1 MRTSMPLWAALSL
14 VLVSCGVHQEPATP
28 EAPEAPEAHEAH
40 DALAAKHIG
49 ECIQDPVCKARLDE
63 PLLQGCPWYESAY
76 CSAAVAA
83 AAAACVVTE
92 GEACLPAIEFVKSM
106 GCCDCLPAGF
116 TRDMCKDIP

>member
-1 MRTSMPLWAALSL
+1 MRALMILLTGLSL
-14 VLVSCGVHQEPATP
+14 MLASCNAQKEPA
-28 EAPEAPEAHEAH
+28 APVAHYDEIVM
-40 DALAAKHIG
+40 HIG
-49 ECIQDPVCKARLDE
+49 ECMKEPACKAQLDE

-106 GCCDCLPAGF
+106 GCCDCLPSGV
-116 TRDMCKDIP
+116 TQDMCKDIP

>member
-1 MRTSMPLWAALSL
+1 MRTSMILWAALGL
-14 VLVSCGVHQEPATP
+14 MLASCSVKQEPATP
-28 EAPEAPEAHEAH
+28 EAH

-49 ECIQDPVCKARLDE
+49 ECIQEPACKARLDE

-76 CSAAVAA
+76 CGAATAA

-92 GEACLPAIEFVKSM
+92 GEACLPAIELVKSM
-106 GCCDCLPAGF
+106 GCCDCLPAGV